1 MDYEFAITATYDNE
15 TTPYFVGRYSD
26 ALTAVEEWNK
36 IVDWGFADE
45 FATYNLT
52 EPSGKMH
59 TKIFYR
65 NGKVGGK

>member
-15 TTPYFVGRYSD
+15 TTPYFVGRYPD

-45 FATYNLT
+45 FATYNLS

-65 NGKVGGK
+65 SGKVGGK

>member
-45 FATYNLT
+45 FATYNLS